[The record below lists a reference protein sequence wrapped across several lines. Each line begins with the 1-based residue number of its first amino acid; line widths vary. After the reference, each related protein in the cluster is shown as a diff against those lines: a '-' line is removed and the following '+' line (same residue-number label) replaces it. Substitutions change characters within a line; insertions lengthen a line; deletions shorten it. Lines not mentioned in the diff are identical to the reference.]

1 MAVIA
6 TFPSLDDAESALDWI
21 GIDFVEREGRF
32 DGELDPDDRDLLEA
46 ALDAEDTPAPV
57 REPARALLGRWDA
70 DATPSLAYSVTWSG

>member
-32 DGELDPDDRDLLEA
+32 DGELDPDDRDLLQT

-57 REPARALLGRWDA
+57 RELARALLARWDA
-70 DATPSLAYSVTWSG
+70 DATPSLAFTVTWHG